1 MAIFKI
7 EPHEQYTLKGILD
20 YISDST
26 VHDNQI
32 LFTDALYAINT
43 NPLYDMMIIKLL
55 NCKTAGVQY
64 KQITL
69 SLNEE
74 ESERQTDFICL
85 CQEAAWLL
93 YNYTHCQIAYAV
105 HGNTDNLH
113 THFILN
119 SVSYLDGHKL
129 HLGWQDTAYLKSKI
143 NALLRRYGFSLITC
157 EKFIN

>member
-7 EPHEQYTLKGILD
+7 EPHEQYTLKGMLD
-20 YISDST
+20 YISDANA
-26 VHDNQI
+26 HDNQI
-32 LFTDALYAINT
+32 LYTNALYTSNKYPLCGMMLIKILYYKT
-43 NPLYDMMIIKLL
+43 N
-55 NCKTAGVQY
+55 GVQY

-93 YNYTHCQIAYAV
+93 CNYTHCQLAYTI

-113 THFILN
+113 IHFILN

-129 HLGWQDTAYLKSKI
+129 HLDWQDTASLKSKI
-143 NALLRRYGFSLITC
+143 NELLQRYGFSLIISD
-157 EKFIN
+157 KLIN

>member
-7 EPHEQYTLKGILD
+7 EPHEQYTLKGMLD
-20 YISDST
+20 YISDAK

-32 LFTDALYAINT
+32 LYADALYASNI
-43 NPLYDMMIIKLL
+43 NPLYLMILTKILYF
-55 NCKTAGVQY
+55 KTSGVQY

-74 ESERQTDFICL
+74 ESEQQTDFICL

-93 YNYTHCQIAYAV
+93 CNYTNCQLAYAV

-143 NALLRRYGFSLITC
+143 NDLLQKYKFSLIVNKEYTS
-157 EKFIN
+157 

>member
-7 EPHEQYTLKGILD
+7 EPHEQYTLKGMLD
-20 YISDST
+20 YISDANA
-26 VHDNQI
+26 HDNQI
-32 LFTDALYAINT
+32 LYTDALYTSNSYPLCGMMLTKILYYKT
-43 NPLYDMMIIKLL
+43 N
-55 NCKTAGVQY
+55 GVQY

-74 ESERQTDFICL
+74 ESERQTDFIYL

-93 YNYTHCQIAYAV
+93 CNYTHCQLAYAI

-113 THFILN
+113 IHFILN

-129 HLGWQDTAYLKSKI
+129 HLDWQDTASLKSKI
-143 NALLRRYGFSLITC
+143 NELLQRYGFSLIISD
-157 EKFIN
+157 KLIN

>member
-1 MAIFKI
+1 
-7 EPHEQYTLKGILD
+7 
-20 YISDST
+20 
-26 VHDNQI
+26 
-32 LFTDALYAINT
+32 
-43 NPLYDMMIIKLL
+43 MMIIKLL

-129 HLGWQDTAYLKSKI
+129 HLGWQDTAYMKSKI
-143 NALLRRYGFSLITC
+143 NALLRRYVFSLIVSK
-157 EKFIN
+157 EYISR